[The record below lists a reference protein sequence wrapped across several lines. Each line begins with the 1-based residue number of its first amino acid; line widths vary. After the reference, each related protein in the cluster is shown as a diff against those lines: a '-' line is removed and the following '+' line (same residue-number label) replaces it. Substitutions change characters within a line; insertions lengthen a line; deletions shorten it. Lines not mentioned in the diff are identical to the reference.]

1 MKSPYN
7 FLENIEIFSKNMLL
21 KIHMKVKSE
30 KLKSGSEL
38 KVQVLHLMISS
49 SRLSFL
55 ETLSM
60 WKNILVMIILFYAK
74 RLDNGEVPVLLK

>member
-21 KIHMKVKSE
+21 KIYMKVKSE

-38 KVQVLHLMISS
+38 KV
-49 SRLSFL
+49 
-55 ETLSM
+55 
-60 WKNILVMIILFYAK
+60 
-74 RLDNGEVPVLLK
+74 

>member
-21 KIHMKVKSE
+21 KIHMKVKTE

-38 KVQVLHLMISS
+38 KV
-49 SRLSFL
+49 
-55 ETLSM
+55 
-60 WKNILVMIILFYAK
+60 
-74 RLDNGEVPVLLK
+74 